1 MQIMYCIFAESIS
14 AAGAL
19 FPWTFSNPSSRKW
32 LTFDL
37 HDLCPLYR
45 SLHCSALCCWVDA
58 VGRSGIVVVSQST
71 DGITTLDVWKLQKD
85 EKWEFLCD
93 SLVSI
98 WPEYEATSVRAE
110 WYLLMFLISQY
121 PCYVSQYSR
130 HISNTKAIHLRGLHC
145 NPKLLSGYNSLV
157 TLNCGHVVL
166 SLQGNTQYF
175 ELIALV
181 LERSTYY
188 YWQLVYDTVWAP
200 QDTGYL
206 WCWLQWI

>member
-1 MQIMYCIFAESIS
+1 MHLAESIS

-98 WPEYEATSVRAE
+98 WPEYEATSVRVE

-130 HISNTKAIHLRGLHC
+130 RISNTKAIHLRGLHC
-145 NPKLLSGYNSLV
+145 NPNAIEWIQFSCYSELWSCSFVLTGQYTGLWTNCFGTWKKYILLLAVGIWYRLGTTRYRVS
-157 TLNCGHVVL
+157 VVL
-166 SLQGNTQYF
+166 TPVD
-175 ELIALV
+175 II
-181 LERSTYY
+181 
-188 YWQLVYDTVWAP
+188 
-200 QDTGYL
+200 
-206 WCWLQWI
+206 CW